1 MKEREGFMENQLRR
15 FSSNTAVLRF
25 LLPIGLILIVF
36 GVMLFNS
43 TPDKYEETKG
53 TVTNVTAHMNDDD
66 EVYDIDFEYTVGT
79 QKYSNTF
86 VDMNE
91 AKKVGDEIKVFY
103 DPANPESVSNSKN
116 TGIFGVAFIVI
127 GAAAVAFSIYSTVK
141 SFKKTR
147 QMDEQIKATGG
158 FSEMPEVI
166 RLPKEQLTEY
176 YISFDGHS
184 LRPGYKMED
193 RNRTVVFDAPMTKNS
208 LVTNRIFTFT
218 NNLTGVSKEHE
229 VGHTTTTS
237 FNNEIFSVNS
247 WFKFDGKNI
256 WDVLHERGI
265 RIQTDILS
273 KFPKMIYTVSLN
285 GQFLATVETSSK
297 YVHEEDEEQ
306 HSIKIPFGKYY
317 YRVWTNST
325 DLELLFLTVFA
336 ISETEQTVVE

>member
-1 MKEREGFMENQLRR
+1 MENQLRR
-15 FSSNTAVLRF
+15 VSSNTAVLRF

-237 FNNEIFSVNS
+237 FNNEIFFIS
-247 WFKFDGKNI
+247 
-256 WDVLHERGI
+256 GI
-265 RIQTDILS
+265 LAVSFILS
-273 KFPKMIYTVSLN
+273 GFNIIIDPHIMKIYGMENYIEIGGVIRSSGVCFTREESGSRLISFP
-285 GQFLATVETSSK
+285 
-297 YVHEEDEEQ
+297 
-306 HSIKIPFGKYY
+306 
-317 YRVWTNST
+317 NSRR
-325 DLELLFLTVFA
+325 
-336 ISETEQTVVE
+336 